1 MVDITAN
8 DGYFKIEEKGTFSKA
23 IVKELGLTKEETKK
37 MASAWG
43 EIFEIAKRENMGNV
57 DLVLVG
63 QEFKFSDAAWKE
75 IKDIVDKE
83 IKKADGIISENFSE
97 EEEEKKVTEPKKRQS
112 WKSLKQIQDEINN
125 LPTNKERV
133 IEYNK
138 KFSKDRKNYVIVDK
152 ESCTATVYTYRG
164 VVVKQ
169 FEVIIG
175 REKGD
180 KNLRNVGPREQRQN
194 FTTPGIYTANYK
206 GTGRDAYKR
215 LYNDNILTLSNDA
228 LRERGVGS
236 GETGVALHQ
245 IPNGNT
251 RRVKALKE
259 EGVSTQNNRMSDGC
273 VNFLPEEFDEMM
285 KHIDGVGTKVYILP
299 EDDNNFMSVKN
310 GKLQFAQKNYT
321 GDVPTTTTKNNAICE
336 IEIKSKEEIR
346 EEGQDMAKAL
356 CDYKADLCKDLNI
369 DNDTYNELAILA
381 LGIAEQESKFG
392 KPLAGFRWKKPAPYF
407 VKENCEWLVNL
418 VKKMQGDKSF
428 NSRGLTQMKLKT
440 YTDKNVK
447 ELFKKYEITPDK
459 LGEGETSAIATMVV
473 LGSILKN
480 ELPALKS
487 KMEQQGVT
495 KAEALLYCWQNKKS
509 EIRNGTATP
518 DKNIYIRN
526 VKEYIEK
533 YEVTQFV

>member
-1 MVDITAN
+1 MVDFSVN
-8 DGYFKIEEKGTFSKA
+8 DGYFKIEKNSTFSKA
-23 IVKELGLTKEETKK
+23 IIKELGLSKEESKQ

-43 EIFEIAKRENMGNV
+43 KIFEIAKREKMGNL
-57 DLVLVG
+57 DLVKVG

-83 IKKADGIISENFSE
+83 IKKANGIVINENTPIDE
-97 EEEEKKVTEPKKRQS
+97 EQKVSGPKKRQS
-112 WKSLKQIQDEINN
+112 WKNLKQIQDEINQ

-152 ESCTATVYTYRG
+152 ETCTATVYTCRG
-164 VVVKQ
+164 KVVKQ
-169 FEVIIG
+169 FEVILG
-175 REKGD
+175 KEKGD
-180 KNLRNVGPREQRQN
+180 KILRNVGPKEKRQN

-206 GTGRDAYKR
+206 ATGKDSYRR
-215 LYNDNILTLSNDA
+215 LYNDRILTLSNDA

-259 EGVSTQNNRMSDGC
+259 EGVSTENNRMSDGC

-310 GKLQFAQKNYT
+310 GKLQFSQKNYT
-321 GDVPTTTTKNNAICE
+321 GDVPTTTTKNNAIRD

-356 CDYKADLCKDLNI
+356 CDYKTDLCKDLKI

-381 LGIAEQESKFG
+381 LGIAEQETKFG
-392 KPLAGFRWKKPAPYF
+392 HPLSGLKKFKPYYL
-407 VKENCEWLVNL
+407 KENCQGLVNF
-418 VKKMQGDKSF
+418 MKSF
-428 NSRGLTQMKLKT
+428 KNNKSYNSRGLTQMKIKT
-440 YTDKNVK
+440 YTDENVK
-447 ELFKKYEITPDK
+447 KLFKKYEITSDK
-459 LGEGETSAIATMVV
+459 LGEGEASAIATMVV